1 MGSTPPESER
11 IELKVLQPVN
21 LRADASKESES
32 VALLAKD
39 ALIWHE
45 SQEGDFYE
53 VWVHGYV
60 HKSFVK
66 VVTS

>member
-1 MGSTPPESER
+1 MESTPPDSER
-11 IELKVLQPVN
+11 IELRVMQPVN
-21 LRADASKESES
+21 LRANASKESES
-32 VALLAKD
+32 WALLAKD
-39 ALIWHE
+39 ALVWHE
-45 SQEGDFYE
+45 GEDNDFYE